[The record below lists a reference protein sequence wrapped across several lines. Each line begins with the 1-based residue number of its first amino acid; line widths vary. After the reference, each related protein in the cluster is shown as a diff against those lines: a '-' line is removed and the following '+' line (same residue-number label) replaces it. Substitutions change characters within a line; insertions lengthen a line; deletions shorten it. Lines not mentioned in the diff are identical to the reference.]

1 MAVRI
6 NEDLSA
12 AELRALAQR
21 ETNGRV
27 ASRLLALAGALSG
40 MNRTQAAEAA
50 GMDRQTLRDWVW
62 RYNAEGVAG
71 LRDRPKGHPPEA
83 LTEAEQASLANIIF
97 RGPDPKKDG
106 VSTWTLAELS
116 RWIEAR
122 FGKHVH
128 PASLSRILR
137 RNGFSRQKARSTHPQ
152 SDPGRQARFK
162 KRGSPRP

>member
-1 MAVRI
+1 MALKI
-6 NEDLSA
+6 SEDLSA
-12 AELRALAQR
+12 GELRALARR

-40 MNRTQAAEAA
+40 MSRAQAAEAA
-50 GMDRQTLRDWVW
+50 GMDRQTLRDWVV

-83 LTEAEQASLANIIF
+83 LAEAEQASLANVIF

-106 VSTWTLAELS
+106 VSAWTLPELC

-122 FGKHVH
+122 FDKQVH

-137 RNGFSRQKARSTHPQ
+137 RNGFSRQKARPTHPQ
-152 SDPGRQARFK
+152 SDPGRQARFQ